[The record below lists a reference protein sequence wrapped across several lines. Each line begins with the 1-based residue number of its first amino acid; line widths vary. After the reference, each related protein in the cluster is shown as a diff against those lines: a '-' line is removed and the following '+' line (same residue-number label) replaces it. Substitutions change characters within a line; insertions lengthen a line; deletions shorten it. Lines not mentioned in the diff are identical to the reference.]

1 MKLSVIIPVY
11 RVEATL
17 DRCVESVL
25 GQSVDDMEVIL
36 VDDGSPDASPHLCD
50 QWAARDARVR
60 VIHKQNGGLS
70 DARNAGLDIATG
82 TVVTFVDND
91 DSLADDTYPAL
102 LPLMTGDTDIVEYA
116 IHGRLP
122 LADRTYDDPDA
133 YWLQARAYA
142 HTYACNKLFRSTLF
156 RDIRF
161 PAGRVFEDAYTLPLL
176 LRRARRVVTTSHGYY
191 HYYDN
196 PEGITALADG
206 TQLAQ
211 LLDAHLSNGM
221 PVDDLYYMH
230 LVNIQIDVCE
240 QTGRAVTLPS
250 RHVDPRGLTGS
261 KKLKAL
267 ALNLLGINTLCT
279 ISQLLHRVRKPSRS

>member
-1 MKLSVIIPVY
+1 
-11 RVEATL
+11 
-17 DRCVESVL
+17 
-25 GQSVDDMEVIL
+25 
-36 VDDGSPDASPHLCD
+36 
-50 QWAARDARVR
+50 
-60 VIHKQNGGLS
+60 
-70 DARNAGLDIATG
+70 
-82 TVVTFVDND
+82 
-91 DSLADDTYPAL
+91 
-102 LPLMTGDTDIVEYA
+102 MTGDTDIVEYA